1 MSDLKLDKL
10 TTESRNLN
18 TSNIDKVSTLEMVKI
33 INNEDKKVAEAVEK
47 EIPKIAQAIDY
58 IVERIKKGGRLIY
71 IGAGTSG
78 RLGILDASE
87 CPPTYGVSEEL
98 IQGIIAGGREAIFRA
113 KEGAEDS
120 KELAIEDLKLKKLS
134 SNDIVVGIADIIA
147 FDKVHS
153 PGGVKLQKR
162 VIVGLAFWCI
172 LHAVHIRIPAA
183 DGTWVGDLIC
193 GYIRPFDRGVQMG
206 GNPRDA
212 PHDMDAEFQSQAVD
226 VFGQR
231 REAFSAGGGREAFRI
246 RQQTGK
252 FVCFQCGKRNILEL
266 CSLGAC
272 AVGVPLNVNHDIFPA
287 VFLQMRRH
295 VLRIAA
301 YLRFVDCGVVVI
313 VAVPAHRRVFGKI
326 VFVHNRFLL

>member
-1 MSDLKLDKL
+1 MALPQF
-10 TTESRNLN
+10 
-18 TSNIDKVSTLEMVKI
+18 TS
-33 INNEDKKVAEAVEK
+33 VEHIFQQSPVIP
-47 EIPKIAQAIDY
+47 EIVGDPPHVGVGFVVPCFVDQ
-58 IVERIKKGGRLIY
+58 GR
-71 IGAGTSG
+71 SG
-78 RLGILDASE
+78 RQGENDWSSAGPDRAGEHFYLMLSGEGI
-87 CPPTYGVSEEL
+87 VR
-98 IQGIIAGGREAIFRA
+98 IQ
-113 KEGAEDS
+113 
-120 KELAIEDLKLKKLS
+120 
-134 SNDIVVGIADIIA
+134 VGIADVIA
-147 FDKVHS
+147 FDKIDA
-153 PGGVKLQKR
+153 PGRVKLQKR
-162 VIVGLAFWCI
+162 IVVSLSFRRA
-172 LHAVHIRIPAA
+172 AYTVHIRIPPA

-193 GYIRPFDRGVQMG
+193 GYIRPFDRRVQMG

-246 RQQTGK
+246 RQQTGI

-266 CSLGAC
+266 CSPGAC